1 MIGCS
6 YRKQTME
13 PRREARKV
21 MQEQQGVD
29 ALLIHGSAKHESL
42 QAERKHASPSGRRHA
57 WTVEEKRNF

>member
-1 MIGCS
+1 MTGCS
-6 YRKQTME
+6 YRKRTME
-13 PRREARKV
+13 PRREVRKV
-21 MQEQQGVD
+21 KEQQGVD